1 MQKIETAVFLSAGL
15 GSRLKELGEVKP
27 KGFLEIGSKSL
38 IEQSVNKLLK
48 AGIKKFYFGTGHLD
62 HVYNDF
68 ASNYDAT
75 CIKNAIYAD
84 TGSMYTLFNMR
95 NEIKDDFLLLEADL
109 LYDQS
114 GLDALTADDHN
125 DAILA
130 SGKTN
135 SGDEVFIETDDAGN
149 LVNLSKDPKVLSRID
164 CELVGISKVSYNTYR
179 RMCNI
184 AERMFLHNPKLD
196 YEYVLVAFSKSSPLF
211 VKKIK
216 DYIWCEIDD
225 EKQYQR
231 AIESIF
237 PKIQ

>member
-15 GSRLKELGEVKP
+15 GSRLKGLGEAKP
-27 KGFLEIGSKSL
+27 KGFLEIGGKSL
-38 IEQSVNKLLK
+38 IEHSVDKLLK
-48 AGIKKFYFGTGHLD
+48 AGIKKFFFGTGHLD
-62 HVYNDF
+62 HVYKDF
-68 ASNYDAT
+68 TSDLNAT
-75 CIKNAIYAD
+75 CIKNEIYAD

-95 NEIKDDFLLLEADL
+95 NDIKGDFLLLEADL

-114 GLDALTADDHN
+114 GLDTLILDQHN

-135 SGDEVFIETDDAGN
+135 SGDEVFIEVDNESN

-164 CELVGISKVSYNTYR
+164 CELTGISKVSYNTYR

-196 YEYVLVAFSKSSPLF
+196 YEYVFVAFTKSSPLF
-211 VKKIK
+211 VKKIE
-216 DYIWCEIDD
+216 DYTWCEIDD
-225 EKQYQR
+225 EKQYKR
-231 AIESIF
+231 AVEKIF
-237 PKIQ
+237 PKIR

>member
-1 MQKIETAVFLSAGL
+1 MQKIETAVFLAAGL
-15 GSRLKELGEVKP
+15 GSRLKGLGEAKP
-27 KGFLEIGSKSL
+27 KGFLEINGKSL

-48 AGIKKFYFGTGHLD
+48 AGIKKFYFGTGHLN
-62 HVYNDF
+62 HVYNDL
-68 ASNYDAT
+68 ASNFNAT
-75 CIKNAIYAD
+75 CIKNEIYAD

-95 NEIKDDFLLLEADL
+95 NDIKDDFLLLEADL

-114 GLDALTADDHN
+114 GLDTLIADEHN

-135 SGDEVFIETDDAGN
+135 SGDEVYIETDNLSN
-149 LVNLSKDPKVLSRID
+149 LVNMSKDPKVLNRID
-164 CELVGISKVSYNTYR
+164 CELVGISKVSNNTYR

-196 YEYVLVAFSKSSPLF
+196 YEYVFVAFSKSSPIF
-211 VKKIK
+211 VKKIS

-225 EKQYQR
+225 EKQYKR
-231 AIESIF
+231 AVDSIF
-237 PKIQ
+237 PRIS